1 MSVNYA
7 AVQRV
12 QRESLVPNVREG
24 ERERQG
30 NMPCRVATKRFHA
43 LGYIRMGAKKL

>member
-1 MSVNYA
+1 MLQCSVCK
-7 AVQRV
+7 
-12 QRESLVPNVREG
+12 ESRFVPNVREG